1 MQSKYKCTVQKNIL
15 EVFLFLGLSNS
26 EQCLVNFTNSL
37 SHCEH
42 IGVPIDNGKK
52 NVNAHNH
59 PCYLCY
65 WSRFFTMEYRL
76 PWNKLLKIKSMSEV
90 IMCRMKVT

>member
-1 MQSKYKCTVQKNIL
+1 MQSKYKCTKQKNIL
-15 EVFLFLGLSNS
+15 EVFLFFGISSS
-26 EQCLVNFTNSL
+26 EQCHVNFTNSL

-42 IGVPIDNGKK
+42 IGVPINNGKK
-52 NVNAHNH
+52 KLNAHNH

-65 WSRFFTMEYRL
+65 WSRFCMEYRL
-76 PWNKLLKIKSMSEV
+76 PCDNLLKIKSMLEV

>member
-1 MQSKYKCTVQKNIL
+1 MGASSSCQFFKQLSSVLQWVMQSKYKCTVQKNIL

-52 NVNAHNH
+52 
-59 PCYLCY
+59 
-65 WSRFFTMEYRL
+65 T
-76 PWNKLLKIKSMSEV
+76 
-90 IMCRMKVT
+90 